1 MYLINFSDF
10 FTSAF
15 SVDCIIFGYSEGKIK
30 ALLIKRAMEP
40 YENFWAVPGDLV
52 YPTEDLLQAAE
63 RILLELTGLSHI
75 QMHQSQSFGKP
86 NRHPQG
92 RVITIAYF
100 ALVRIEDFEIKNE
113 IESYD
118 IKGKNNYLAKTISK
132 NKTEFDKFEYHSG
145 NNILLKQHKT
155 VDNVLLILNNLLKY
169 IDYTTENDY
178 KILLSEIEVEN
189 NHNEISYPNNKATF
203 NLSRTDSIIF
213 LYLLEKFNLLKFES
227 TSQRNSF
234 IEQNFNY
241 TEYRNTGNAS
251 DENENIIKELT
262 GINVEYSNVKSVAK
276 SNVKRY
282 NKRLDFLKD
291 KIQFIME
298 YEFKS

>member
-1 MYLINFSDF
+1 MEKLNALKI
-10 FTSAF
+10 
-15 SVDCIIFGYSEGKIK
+15 SEKIK
-30 ALLIKRAMEP
+30 KINEIKFNLNSIIRGVKPFSSRFESDESMTNYYDEIYIDFKKLLYKQMIQNQSAKLLLI
-40 YENFWAVPGDLV
+40 Y
-52 YPTEDLLQAAE
+52 
-63 RILLELTGLSHI
+63 
-75 QMHQSQSFGKP
+75 
-86 NRHPQG
+86 
-92 RVITIAYF
+92 
-100 ALVRIEDFEIKNE
+100 IEEANKIKDEIKDE

-203 NLSRTDSIIF
+203 NLSKTDSIIF
-213 LYLLEKFNLLKFES
+213 LYMLEKFNLLKFES
-227 TSQRNSF
+227 TTQRNSF

-241 TEYRNTGNAS
+241 TEYRNTGNTS
-251 DENENIIKELT
+251 DENENIAKELT
-262 GINVEYSNVKSVAK
+262 GINVEYSNIKSVVK

-282 NKRLDFLKD
+282 NKRLDLLKD

>member
-1 MYLINFSDF
+1 MEKLNALKI
-10 FTSAF
+10 
-15 SVDCIIFGYSEGKIK
+15 SEKIK
-30 ALLIKRAMEP
+30 KINEIKFNLNSIIRGVKPFSSRFESDESMTNYYDEIYIDFKKLLYKQMIQNQSAKLLLI
-40 YENFWAVPGDLV
+40 Y
-52 YPTEDLLQAAE
+52 
-63 RILLELTGLSHI
+63 
-75 QMHQSQSFGKP
+75 
-86 NRHPQG
+86 
-92 RVITIAYF
+92 
-100 ALVRIEDFEIKNE
+100 IEEANKIKDEIKDE

-213 LYLLEKFNLLKFES
+213 LYMLEKFNLLKFES

-251 DENENIIKELT
+251 DENENIVKELT

-282 NKRLDFLKD
+282 NKRLDLLKD